1 MKSKYERL
9 YETQIGNKKI
19 QIRKNSKEYILMY
32 CKTTVKDFN
41 KKAKLIKDSN
51 IETIIECCKELF
63 NLNLSKEQLRYSTAF
78 IDNL

>member
-41 KKAKLIKDSN
+41 RKAKIIRDSN
-51 IETIIECCKELF
+51 IEEIIECCKELF
-63 NLNLSKEQLRYSTAF
+63 NLELTKEQLRYSTAF
-78 IDNL
+78 LSNL

>member
-41 KKAKLIKDSN
+41 RKAKIIRDSN
-51 IETIIECCKELF
+51 IEEIIECCKELF
-63 NLNLSKEQLRYSTAF
+63 NLNLSKEQLTYSTAF
-78 IDNL
+78 TDNL

>member
-1 MKSKYERL
+1 MKNKYERL
-9 YETQIGNKKI
+9 YKAQIGDKKI
-19 QIRKNSKEYILMY
+19 QIRKNHKEYILMY

-63 NLNLSKEQLRYSTAF
+63 NLNLSKKELLYSTNF
-78 IDNL
+78 KNNL